1 MNNSGRSGADD
12 MGFHDGG
19 SSAANCPSSGMI
31 ANSVSE
37 EVPVMATSSMPMLER
52 PPISVDPFFTSG
64 WDTLASLS
72 HNENYRSSS
81 LVSHGNFVGSSYTI
95 LMDNQ
100 GFGGNI
106 STQLAQCL
114 SDPRLQYVGSGSVSE
129 MVDGSFG
136 LPELNHL
143 ANHGSLPNSA
153 SNLNSSSCERI
164 SEKGAQSRECQNSV
178 EEPVGS
184 SAEDRRR
191 KRSPNPNS
199 QYCSNKNNE
208 GENSDVPRLQ
218 NEKKQKIEQP
228 ESGDFLKHNT
238 KQSKDDCSNGGEA
251 PKENYIHM
259 RARRGQAT
267 NSHSLA
273 ERVRREKISERMR
286 MLQELVPGCNKIT
299 GKAVM
304 LDEII
309 NYVQSLQ
316 QQVEFLSMKLS
327 TLIPGLNIDLEKA
340 LSKETIHSQGGG
352 VSNLALDPGMGLP
365 HFYSQGVL
373 KGMLPILP
381 STDQYPP
388 LSQAPLEGELQAF
401 YDMGFNSISG
411 RMKSERRM

>member
-1 MNNSGRSGADD
+1 MNHSGGGGGDD

-19 SSAANCPSSGMI
+19 NSAANCPSSGMI
-31 ANSVSE
+31 ANSISE
-37 EVPVMATSSMPMLER
+37 EVPMMAMSSMPRLER

-72 HNENYRSSS
+72 HNENYGSSS
-81 LVSHGNFVGSSYTI
+81 LVSHGNFVGSSYPV

-100 GFGGNI
+100 GFGRNG

-114 SDPRLQYVGSGSVSE
+114 SDPRLQYVGSGSISE
-129 MVDGSFG
+129 MVGGPFG

-153 SNLNSSSCERI
+153 SNINSSGCERI
-164 SEKGAQSRECQNSV
+164 SEKGAQSCERQNSG

-184 SAEDRRR
+184 SAGDRRR
-191 KRSPNPNS
+191 KRSPNPSS

-208 GENSDVPRLQ
+208 GDNSDVLRLQ

-228 ESGDFLKHNT
+228 ESADFPKHDA
-238 KQSKDDCSNGGEA
+238 KQSKEDSSNGEEA
-251 PKENYIHM
+251 PKEDYIHV

-327 TLIPGLNIDLEKA
+327 TLIPGLSIDLEKA
-340 LSKETIHSQGGG
+340 LSKETHSRGG
-352 VSNLALDPGMGLP
+352 VASNLALNPAMGL
-365 HFYSQGVL
+365 HHLYSQGVL
-373 KGMLPILP
+373 KGTLPMLP

-388 LSQAPLEGELQAF
+388 LSQAPLDGELQAL
-401 YDMGFNSISG
+401 YNMGFDSISG
-411 RMKSERRM
+411 RMKPE

>member
-1 MNNSGRSGADD
+1 MNNSGGSGGDD

-19 SSAANCPSSGMI
+19 NSAANCPSSGII

-37 EVPVMATSSMPMLER
+37 EVPMMAMSSMPTLER

-72 HNENYRSSS
+72 HNENYGSSS
-81 LVSHGNFVGSSYTI
+81 FVSHGNFVSSSYPI

-100 GFGGNI
+100 GFGRNV

-153 SNLNSSSCERI
+153 SNLNSSSCERV
-164 SEKGAQSRECQNSV
+164 SDKGVQSCECQNSG

-191 KRSPNPNS
+191 KRSH
-199 QYCSNKNNE
+199 CSNKNNE
-208 GENSDVPRLQ
+208 GEDSDVPRLQ

-228 ESGDFLKHNT
+228 ESGDFPKQNT
-238 KQSKDDCSNGGEA
+238 KQSKDDSSNGREA
-251 PKENYIHM
+251 PKENYIHV

-327 TLIPGLNIDLEKA
+327 TLIPGLSIDLEKA
-340 LSKETIHSQGGG
+340 LSKETIHLRGGG
-352 VSNLALDPGMGLP
+352 VSNLALNPGMGLP
-365 HFYSQGVL
+365 HLYSQGVL

-388 LSQAPLEGELQAF
+388 LSQAPLDGELQAL

-411 RMKSERRM
+411 MDIIKYNGQIR

>member
-1 MNNSGRSGADD
+1 MNNSGGSGGDD
-12 MGFHDGG
+12 MGFPDGG
-19 SSAANCPSSGMI
+19 NSAANCPSSGMI
-31 ANSVSE
+31 ANSISE
-37 EVPVMATSSMPMLER
+37 EVPMMAMSSMSTLER

-72 HNENYRSSS
+72 HNENYGSSS
-81 LVSHGNFVGSSYTI
+81 LVSHGNFVGSSYPV

-100 GFGGNI
+100 GFGRNG

-114 SDPRLQYVGSGSVSE
+114 SDPRLQYIGSGSISE
-129 MVDGSFG
+129 MVGGSFG

-153 SNLNSSSCERI
+153 SNINSSGCERN
-164 SEKGAQSRECQNSV
+164 SEKGAQSCECQNSG
-178 EEPVGS
+178 EEPDGS
-184 SAEDRRR
+184 SAGDRRR
-191 KRSPNPNS
+191 KRSPDPSS

-208 GENSDVPRLQ
+208 GDTSDVLRLQ

-228 ESGDFLKHNT
+228 ESADFSKHNT
-238 KQSKDDCSNGGEA
+238 KQSKDDSSNDGEA
-251 PKENYIHM
+251 PKEDYIHM

-327 TLIPGLNIDLEKA
+327 TLIPGMSIDLEKA
-340 LSKETIHSQGGG
+340 LSKEAHSRGGG
-352 VSNLALDPGMGLP
+352 ATNLALNPGMGLP
-365 HFYSQGVL
+365 HLYAQGVL
-373 KGMLPILP
+373 KGTLPIMP
-381 STDQYPP
+381 STDQYRP
-388 LSQAPLEGELQAF
+388 LSQASLDGELQAL
-401 YDMGFNSISG
+401 YNMGFDSISG
-411 RMKSERRM
+411 RMKPEQRM

>member
-1 MNNSGRSGADD
+1 MNSSGGGGGDV

-19 SSAANCPSSGMI
+19 NSAANCPSSGMI
-31 ANSVSE
+31 ANPSE
-37 EVPVMATSSMPMLER
+37 DVPMIAMSSMPTLQR
-52 PPISVDPFFTSG
+52 PPISVDPFFASG

-72 HNENYRSSS
+72 HNENYGSSS
-81 LVSHGNFVGSSYTI
+81 LVSHSNFSSYPV

-100 GFGGNI
+100 GFGRNG

-114 SDPRLQYVGSGSVSE
+114 SDPRLQYIGSGSVSE
-129 MVDGSFG
+129 MVGGSFG
-136 LPELNHL
+136 MSELNHL

-153 SNLNSSSCERI
+153 SNINSSGCERN
-164 SEKGAQSRECQNSV
+164 SEKGAQSCECQNSG

-184 SAEDRRR
+184 SAEVRRR

-199 QYCSNKNNE
+199 QSCSNKNNE
-208 GENSDVPRLQ
+208 GDNSDVPSLQ

-228 ESGDFLKHNT
+228 ESADFTNHNT
-238 KQSKDDCSNGGEA
+238 NQSKDDSSNGGEA
-251 PKENYIHM
+251 PKENYIHV

-286 MLQELVPGCNKIT
+286 LLQELVPGCNKIT

-327 TLIPGLNIDLEKA
+327 TLIPGLSVDLEKA
-340 LSKETIHSQGGG
+340 LSKETIHSRGGG
-352 VSNLALDPGMGLP
+352 LTNLALNPGMGLP
-365 HFYSQGVL
+365 NLYSQGVL

-388 LSQAPLEGELQAF
+388 INQAPLDGELQAL
-401 YDMGFNSISG
+401 YDMGFDSISG
-411 RMKSERRM
+411 RMKSEQ